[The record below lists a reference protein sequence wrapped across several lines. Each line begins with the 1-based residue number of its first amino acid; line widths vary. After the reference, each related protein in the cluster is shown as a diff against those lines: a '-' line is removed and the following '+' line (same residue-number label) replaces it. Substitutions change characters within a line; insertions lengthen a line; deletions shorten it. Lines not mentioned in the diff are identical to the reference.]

1 MVVLL
6 TQNGNMKNIL
16 EIERLKEKIIHHAK
30 SLGFDLI
37 GFSPVKVQDKYVKTY
52 KNWLLKHYEGE
63 MFYMQKADSR
73 LNSAKILPGAKSVIV
88 LAINYY
94 QPQEKLSPNCGRIA
108 RYAYG
113 RDYHKIIKKKLKQLE
128 EYIQQI
134 DLKHVFRN
142 VSAVQT
148 RSYVDTGPLL
158 ERALAEQAG
167 LGVIGKNSCLITRDF
182 GSWVF
187 LAEIIVSIK
196 LHDHPTEGR
205 TNQKNPTVGRH
216 PFPFCGNCTKCIESC
231 PTKAIIAPGIIDARK
246 CISYLT
252 IENKKSIPEKFT
264 KIIKQTKHIFG
275 CDICQ
280 EVCPHNIARQKQT
293 IHSELTSPKIAGNQ
307 QNLKKIFS
315 IKTDQQFLNAFAGS
329 PLMRAKRRGL
339 RRNTQA
345 VT

>member
-1 MVVLL
+1 MR
-6 TQNGNMKNIL
+6 NIL

-37 GFSPVKVQDKYVKTY
+37 GFSPVKVQDKHVKTY

-73 LNSAKILPGAKSVIV
+73 LNSTKISPGAKSVIA
-88 LAINYY
+88 LAVNYY
-94 QPQEKLSPNCGRIA
+94 QPQEKLPSGCGRIA

-128 EYIQQI
+128 KYIQQI
-134 DLKHVFRN
+134 DLKHVFQN

-167 LGVIGKNSCLITRDF
+167 LGFIGKNSCLISREF

-187 LAEIIVSIK
+187 LSEIIVNIK
-196 LHDHPTEGR
+196 LHNRNFAEQNFR
-205 TNQKNPTVGRH
+205 
-216 PFPFCGNCTKCIESC
+216 FCGNCTKCIESC

-252 IENKKSIPEKFT
+252 IENKKPIPKKFT
-264 KIIKQTKHIFG
+264 KIIKQTKRIFG

-293 IHSELTSPKIAGNQ
+293 IHSELTSPKIAGDQ
-307 QNLKKIFS
+307 QNFKKIFS
-315 IKTDQQFLNAFAGS
+315 IKTDQQFLNTFAGS

-339 RRNTQA
+339 QRNTCIR
-345 VT
+345 